1 MARTVNPERQKKT
14 RSALFQVAARA
25 FLRDGYAVTGMKALA
40 AEAGC
45 TTGKLYSNY
54 SGKEE
59 LLTELLQALYLGN
72 EEAAVRFSNRRKD
85 PFYGVMTFL
94 ALIYQGAAN
103 YPNLRE
109 IYQEGLEEAAGR
121 ELTVQKIAELLGG
134 EPDGEELLRIRIAV
148 RSIPA
153 FLNEMK
159 AKEQE
164 ENADVRED
172 GGYGEEA
179 DSVAGGGQTDGKQS
193 EAEAERFYIGTLA
206 RILGK
211 EPEQADA
218 YAAKV
223 SGDAV
228 SIRERAYDVLVKLL
242 QGPKKKNVKKM

>member
-59 LLTELLQALYLGN
+59 LLTELLQVLYLGN
-72 EEAAVRFSNRRKD
+72 VEAAVRFANRKKD

-94 ALIYQGAAN
+94 ALLYQGAAN

-109 IYQEGLEEAAGR
+109 IYQEGIEEAAGR
-121 ELTVQKIAELLGG
+121 ELTVKKISELLGG

-172 GGYGEEA
+172 GGM
-179 DSVAGGGQTDGKQS
+179 S

-206 RILGK
+206 RILGE

>member
-59 LLTELLQALYLGN
+59 LLTELLRALYLGN
-72 EEAAVRFSNRRKD
+72 EEAAGRFSNRRKD

-94 ALIYQGAAN
+94 ALLYQGAAN

-134 EPDGEELLRIRIAV
+134 ETDGVELLRIRIAV

-172 GGYGEEA
+172 GGM
-179 DSVAGGGQTDGKQS
+179 S